1 MISKLS
7 HKLLQHSRYFMGGFS
22 PSGFLYFCTFWK
34 PPTASFPNVVI
45 FFGAQSLNRYSHIS
59 GLFSGLKSA
68 ALRCARLVTVAHR
81 RKNLICLCA
90 LRLCSCCQPWKMTW
104 SFLAFTL
111 RETLQYRAVPLRCE
125 RGDTST
131 GSSPSPRRINRK
143 LKTSKTASH
152 LKSTP
157 EVAAGL
163 LRVKRPFN
171 LASRHVKFAVV
182 GHHPLKGVLIM
193 PGMREVV
200 AARGRAAQ
208 GLQGSD
214 CAQISF

>member
-1 MISKLS
+1 MISELS

-104 SFLAFTL
+104 GFLAFTL
-111 RETLQYRAVPLRCE
+111 RETLQYRSCPASLRARRHFDRLLTE
-125 RGDTST
+125 PEEDKQKAENLEDSLSPQKHTWG
-131 GSSPSPRRINRK
+131 GSWAPPSQ
-143 LKTSKTASH
+143 TA
-152 LKSTP
+152 
-157 EVAAGL
+157 
-163 LRVKRPFN
+163 F
-171 LASRHVKFAVV
+171 
-182 GHHPLKGVLIM
+182 
-193 PGMREVV
+193 
-200 AARGRAAQ
+200 
-208 GLQGSD
+208 
-214 CAQISF
+214 

>member
-1 MISKLS
+1 MISELS
-7 HKLLQHSRYFMGGFS
+7 HKLLQHSRYFMGFFS

-45 FFGAQSLNRYSHIS
+45 FLGAQSLNRYSHIS

-90 LRLCSCCQPWKMTW
+90 LRLCSCCQPWRMTW
-104 SFLAFTL
+104 GFLAFTL
-111 RETLQYRAVPLRCE
+111 RETLRYRAVPLRCE

-143 LKTSKTASH
+143 LKIRRQPLTSKAH
-152 LKSTP
+152 LRWQP
-157 EVAAGL
+157 GL

-182 GHHPLKGVLIM
+182 GRHPLKGVLIM

-200 AARGRAAQ
+200 AAWGRAAQ
-208 GLQGSD
+208 GLRGS
-214 CAQISF
+214 F